1 MSQKRPY
8 SPVTLLMDTVNS
20 ITSSTNKW
28 ANFLTNSAQMYKYR
42 FADKVLIYAQRPHA
56 TACAEYD
63 QWRTQFNRYI
73 RRNANGIMLIDNRA
87 AKEDVRFVF
96 DVKDTGSMDR
106 VPLYIWSIRK
116 DYETPV
122 LERLLSDRGIDLTS
136 EGGFIETMR
145 AISYS
150 EASKAIDQVFTYME
164 NTDIDKEALQNA
176 FYESVAWT
184 VLSRCGINTSE
195 FIHHDAFEP
204 ILLLKDF
211 AQIHAFGSLVSRSS
225 GEILRSVERTVKSL
239 DGDRA
244 AKQAQQN
251 LFNSISTDMLKGENI
266 NEQYTE
272 LEPGDGTGVQDRS
285 GERTS
290 LSETG
295 GRLSAGH
302 GFGQGSDTDRH
313 VRENAERISEKDR
326 PDRVG
331 SDDSNRRTVSLPSG
345 NRSES
350 WGADGSIDRA
360 DGQGRGRERGAEG
373 ERPDGMGW
381 PDEQHQVSSRGNHPE
396 RTDLRITD
404 EPPVYGGFFDASV
417 LAGAGIPLSLFDAIL
432 RDGSNSKN
440 GKLRITAAFQKGKSI
455 EENATFLKKEYR
467 DGGKGFT
474 FNDRNISAWFHADG
488 MMLANGR
495 TALNSRNAVALSW
508 ENVAT
513 RINDLL
519 EDGTYLA
526 QDEMDVVE
534 SNELTDI
541 AHQICYL
548 RGDCNVN
555 LTSNDEELFYGGYP
569 DKTERISKLLAQKEK
584 RTELIKAVQD
594 LNAAYEHDRNIMR
607 FHYHQPSQ
615 ILQRLIDL
623 NLERKGFT
631 VREYDNISFSA
642 FITEDEIDASFM
654 GGSSFSQGK
663 FRIYSHFLQAHTPKE
678 RIDFIKKE
686 YGHGGKSHAV
696 SHADNSWEDHSP
708 TEGIILRK
716 GEASVKFSW
725 NQAVDRIRKLII
737 SGKYMSQ
744 SEIEYLPQY
753 EKEELARR
761 VRSFFMNEPLASEIP
776 YLSLDY
782 YEGCKEVLK
791 QLDDPQRVDAIIG
804 MMKPV
809 IEGNQP
815 EHRLFHYRQAI
826 YQDAIN
832 FKNGTFT
839 LFPRQLNGPFTVPEF
854 LGQEPTPTSQVS
866 LFDVQLPLAGQTQYA
881 GIDFPVD
888 DVDEFYDEFD
898 DTDEPI
904 EDNLEEAADPPAAPI
919 AAPAP
924 KQVKANYRITDDSI
938 GGPKE
943 KYARNIVAIKLL
955 KDLESAHRN
964 PTPEEQEILSRYVG
978 WGGLSQAFDET
989 NKKWAKE
996 YIELQ
1001 ELLSGSEYE
1010 MARAST
1016 LSAFYTPAAVIKPM
1030 FKALEN
1036 FGFRKGSI
1044 IDPGCG
1050 TGKFFGLLPGNM
1062 QGSKLYGVELD
1073 SITGRIAKQLY
1084 PDANIQI
1091 KGYEETSFD
1100 DNSFH
1105 VAIGNVPFGDYQVAD
1120 RRYAKN
1126 GFAIH
1131 DYFFAKTIDKVRPGG
1146 LIAFITSKGTLDKQ
1160 NPSFRKYLAE
1170 RAELLGAIRLP
1181 NNTFKANAGT
1191 EVTSDI
1197 LFLRKREKSMVV
1209 DEPWVHLGK
1218 TVDGIPVNSYYVE
1231 HPEMVL
1237 GKMQYDIGMYGSET
1251 VCAPFENAD
1260 LSMQLEEAIQ
1270 NIQADYS
1277 EIHLKNQQ
1285 EAQDCIPADPD
1296 VRNYCFTLRD
1306 GILYFR
1312 EGAFMYKRELP
1323 MATQERVKGMIA
1335 IRDCTRELIELQTE
1349 DYSDSKI
1356 ADQQKELNKLYD
1368 RFTKAY
1374 GLLNDRGNRTAF
1386 KDDSSYPLLC
1396 SLEELNEDGT
1406 LNCKAKMFSMRTIR
1420 KQVKITHVGTASEA
1434 LAVSISEK
1442 ARVDPDFMAQLS
1454 GLSREQLE
1462 SDLKGVIFHDFG
1474 SIDPNQIPTDSFDV
1488 SSFPAVTA
1496 DEYLSGNVR
1505 EKLKLVNHLAEVVPA
1520 DQAEKL
1526 TDYISALE
1534 AIQPED
1540 LGPADID
1547 VRLGAIWVPSE
1558 DVKCFVMEL
1567 LDVPRMYSRDVE
1579 TKFHSY
1585 DGSWIVKGHGL
1596 LERQCIKATTTYG
1609 TKRASALDI
1618 IDATLNMRQVRVF
1631 DTKFIDGKEVS
1642 IINPKETAIAQQK
1655 QQEIKD
1661 AFVEWIWRDPTRRER
1676 MVRLYNERFN
1686 SIRPR
1691 EFDGSHLTFPGMNPE
1706 YALNKHQKDAVAR
1719 GLYGGN
1725 TLLAHCVGA
1734 GKTFEMVA
1742 LAMESKRLGLANKS
1756 MLVAINNTVGDIA
1769 ADALRL
1775 YPAANILVAS
1785 EDDFT
1790 PHNRRKFCS
1799 RIATGDYDLVIIA
1812 HSQFEKVPLS
1822 PERLKETIERELRDI
1837 SFAIASLD
1845 KSEKQSVK
1853 QLERSRKAAE
1863 AKLKNI
1869 NDQSRKDDVIYFEEL
1884 GVDKLFVDEAD
1895 NFKNLF
1901 FFTKM
1906 RNVAGIPQTDAKKSS
1921 DLFAKCQYLD
1931 ELTNSKGI
1939 VFATGTPISN
1949 SMAEMYTMQRY
1960 LQYRTLERLGLQH
1973 FDSWASTFGETV
1985 TAMELAPEGTGF
1997 RMKTRFANFYNIPEL
2012 LSIFKEVADIKT
2024 ADMLDLI
2031 RPKMHLRNIAVPPSD
2046 HQKAMVLSLA
2056 ERAEAVR
2063 KRLVDPSQDNMLKI
2077 TNDGRKL
2084 ALDQRL
2090 NDHTLPDDPNSKV
2103 NACVKDVFEIWSATK
2118 DKKSAQLIFCDLSTP
2133 KNDGTFNVYSDIR
2146 DKLISM
2152 GIPEEEIAFVH
2163 DADSTSKKKKLFSRV
2178 RSGFVRVLMGSTSKM
2193 GAGTNVQDKLIASH
2207 DLDCPWRPR
2216 DLEQRGGRIERRG
2229 NENPE
2234 AYIYRYVTE
2243 GTFDAYLYQILENK
2257 QKFISQIM
2265 TSKSPARRIQDI
2277 DEATLTYAEVKALAT
2292 GDPRIME
2299 KMNLDMEVGK
2309 LRLVKANF
2317 QNQRYDLETKVLK
2330 SYPNQLQALQARLEG
2345 LEHDT
2350 AAIKDWMQNNP
2361 KYDGNFFGMI
2371 VCGKNHIKKSDAG
2384 EALLKAV
2391 EGYLE
2396 PKKSYSVGS
2405 YMGLKLFATD
2415 NFGKEFNLQGSLS
2428 HTVKIGDD
2436 AIGNITRLNNL
2447 INGMPEQLQ
2456 NTKIEIENVQKQMA
2470 LAKQELEMPFKY
2482 EDELTEKQLRLMQL
2496 NIELSVDVQITDA
2509 EPELEEPDQEGK
2521 PHIKEHDDPER

>member
-1 MSQKRPY
+1 MSQRKPY
-8 SPVTLLMDTVNS
+8 SPVTLLMDTINS
-20 ITSSTNKW
+20 ITSSTSRW
-28 ANFLTNSAQMYKYR
+28 AKFLTSASHMYKYP
-42 FADKVLIYAQRPHA
+42 FADKVMIYAQRPYA
-56 TACAEYD
+56 SACAEYD
-63 QWRTQFNRYI
+63 QWRTELNRYV
-73 RRNANGIMLIDNRA
+73 RHSAKGIMLVDNRA
-87 AKEDVRFVF
+87 DKEGVRFVF
-96 DVKDTGSMDR
+96 DVADTGSIDNK
-106 VPLYIWSIRK
+106 PLYIWSLRE

-122 LERLLSDRGIDLTS
+122 LEKLLSDRGIDLTS
-136 EGGFIETMR
+136 EGSFIETLR

-150 EASKAIDQVFTYME
+150 EASKTIDQVFSYVE
-164 NTDIDKEALQNA
+164 NTDIDKDALQNA
-176 FYESVAWT
+176 FYESVTWT
-184 VLSRCGINTSE
+184 VLSRCGIEASE
-195 FIHHDAFEP
+195 FIDRDAFEP
-204 ILLLKDF
+204 ILLLKYF

-225 GEILRSVERTVKSL
+225 GEILRSVERIVKSL

-244 AKQAQQN
+244 ARQAQQN
-251 LFNSISTDMLKGENI
+251 LFDSISTNILKGENI
-266 NEQYTE
+266 DEQHKE
-272 LEPGDGTGVQDRS
+272 LEPGDGAGIHDRS
-285 GERTS
+285 GERAS

-295 GRLSAGH
+295 GSLSAG
-302 GFGQGSDTDRH
+302 GRDGRGSDVDRDI
-313 VRENAERISEKDR
+313 RENAEGIPTQNR
-326 PDRVG
+326 PDRTG
-331 SDDSNRRTVSLPSG
+331 TDDSNWRIVPPFAG
-345 NRSES
+345 DGSES
-350 WGADGSIDRA
+350 RGADGSIDGA
-360 DGQGRGRERGAEG
+360 DGQERGRERGAES

-381 PDEQHQVSSRGNHPE
+381 LDEQHQVPGGGNRPT
-396 RTDLRITD
+396 RTDLRIAD

-417 LAGAGIPLSLFDAIL
+417 LAGAGISLSLLDTIL

-440 GKLRITAAFQKGKSI
+440 SKLRITAAFQKGKSV
-455 EENATFLKKEYR
+455 EENAAFLKSEYSS
-467 DGGKGFT
+467 GGKGFN
-474 FNDRNISAWFHADG
+474 FNSRNISVWFHDG
-488 MMLANGR
+488 GIILANGR
-495 TALNSRNAVALSW
+495 TALSSRNAVTLSW

-513 RINDLL
+513 RISDLL
-519 EDGTYLA
+519 DDGTYLT
-526 QDEMDVVE
+526 QDEMDIVE

-541 AHQICYL
+541 ARQICYL
-548 RGDCNVN
+548 HSDCNID

-569 DKTERISKLLAQKEK
+569 DKIERISKLLGQSDTRA
-584 RTELIKAVQD
+584 ELVRAVQD
-594 LNAAYEHDRNIMR
+594 LNDAYENDRNVMR
-607 FHYHQPSQ
+607 FHFHKPAK
-615 ILQRLIDL
+615 ILQRIIDL
-623 NLERKGFT
+623 NLKPQEFS
-631 VREYDNISFSA
+631 VREYNDISFTS
-642 FITEDEIDASFM
+642 FITEDEIDATFK
-654 GGSSFSQGK
+654 GGSGITEGK
-663 FRIYSHFLQAHTPKE
+663 FRIYSHFLHSHTPKE
-678 RIDFIKKE
+678 HIDFIKKE
-686 YGHGGKSHAV
+686 YGQGGRSHAV

-708 TEGIILRK
+708 TEGVILRK
-716 GEASVKFSW
+716 GDASVKFSW

-737 SGKYMSQ
+737 SGKYMGQ
-744 SEIEYLPQY
+744 QEIEYVPQF
-753 EKEELARR
+753 ERK
-761 VRSFFMNEPLASEIP
+761 VLASYVRAFFSNAPLTFARP
-776 YLSLDY
+776 YISLDY
-782 YEGCKEVLK
+782 HEGCEEILK
-791 QLDDPQRVDAIIG
+791 QLNESDKVNGIIDMMQLVMEETPPDDR
-804 MMKPV
+804 
-809 IEGNQP
+809 
-815 EHRLFHYRQAI
+815 HFSYRQAA
-826 YQDAIN
+826 YQDIISFN
-832 FKNGTFT
+832 NGTFT
-839 LFPRQLNGPFTVPEF
+839 LFPRQMDGSFTVPEF
-854 LGQEPTPTSQVS
+854 LGQEPAPTSQVS
-866 LFDVQLPLAGQTQYA
+866 LFDVQMPFAGQAQYE
-881 GIDFPVD
+881 GIDLPD
-888 DVDEFYDEFD
+888 DDIDEFGDGFD
-898 DTDEPI
+898 DTGEPI
-904 EDNLEEAADPPAAPI
+904 DDNLEEAADPPAAPI
-919 AAPAP
+919 AAPVL
-924 KQVKANYRITDDSI
+924 KQAKANFRITDDLV

-943 KYARNIVAIKLL
+943 KYARNFTAIKLL
-955 KDLESAHRN
+955 KDLESSHRMA
-964 PTPEEQEILSRYVG
+964 TPEEQEILSRYIG
-978 WGGLSQAFDET
+978 WGGLSQAFDEA
-989 NKKWAKE
+989 NKKWSCE
-996 YIELQ
+996 YVELQ
-1001 ELLSGSEYE
+1001 ELLTGSEYE

-1030 FKALEN
+1030 FQALEN

-1050 TGKFFGLLPGNM
+1050 TGKFFGLLPGSM
-1062 QGSKLYGVELD
+1062 QGSRLYGVELD

-1084 PDANIQI
+1084 PEANIQV
-1091 KGYEETSFD
+1091 KGFEDTSFD

-1105 VAIGNVPFGDYQVAD
+1105 AAIGNVPFGDYQVAD

-1126 GFAIH
+1126 GFQIH

-1146 LIAFITSKGTLDKQ
+1146 LIAFITSKGTLDKK
-1160 NPSFRKYLAE
+1160 NPAFRKYLAE

-1181 NNTFKANAGT
+1181 NTTFKATAGT

-1218 TVDGIPVNSYYVE
+1218 TEDGIPVNSYFIE

-1237 GKMQYDIGMYGSET
+1237 GKMQFDIGMYGTET
-1251 VCAPFENAD
+1251 TCVPFENAD
-1260 LSMQLEEAIQ
+1260 LSTQLQEAIQ
-1270 NIQADYS
+1270 NIRAEYN
-1277 EIHLKNQQ
+1277 EIQLESQ
-1285 EAQDCIPADPD
+1285 EKAQDCIPADPD
-1296 VRNYCFTLRD
+1296 IRNYSFTLQE
-1306 GILYFR
+1306 GVVYFR

-1323 MATQERVKGMIA
+1323 MATLDRVKGMIA
-1335 IRDCTRELIELQTE
+1335 IRDCTRELIEMQTE
-1349 DYSDSKI
+1349 DFSI
-1356 ADQQKELNKLYD
+1356 AEIAEQQKELNKLYD
-1368 RFTKAY
+1368 RFTKTF
-1374 GLLNDRGNRTAF
+1374 GLLNDRGNRIAF

-1406 LNCKAKMFSMRTIR
+1406 LKSKAKMFSMRTIR
-1420 KQVKITHVGTASEA
+1420 KQVKITHVENASEA

-1442 ARVDPDFMAQLS
+1442 ARVDLDFMAQLS
-1454 GLSREQLE
+1454 GLSKKQIED
-1462 SDLKGVIFHDFG
+1462 DLQGVIFHDFG
-1474 SIDPNQIPTDSFDV
+1474 GIDPNQIPKAFFEV
-1488 SSFPAVTA
+1488 NSFPAVTA

-1505 EKLKLVNHLAEVVPA
+1505 EKLKLVKQLAEIVPA

-1526 TDYISALE
+1526 TGYISALE
-1534 AIQPED
+1534 AVQPED

-1558 DVKCFVMEL
+1558 DVKAFVMEL
-1567 LDVPRMYSRDVE
+1567 LDVPRMYARDVE
-1579 TKFHSY
+1579 TKYHSY

-1642 IINPKETAIAQQK
+1642 ILNPKETAIAQQK

-1661 AFVEWIWRDPTRRER
+1661 AFVEWIWRDPARRER

-1686 SIRPR
+1686 AIRPR

-1799 RIATGDYDLVIIA
+1799 RIATGDYDLIIIA

-1822 PERLKETIERELRDI
+1822 PERLKVTIERELRDI

-1863 AKLKNI
+1863 VKLKSI

-1931 ELTNSKGI
+1931 ELTNSKGV

-2012 LSIFKEVADIKT
+2012 LAIFKEVADIKT
-2024 ADMLDLI
+2024 ADMLDLV
-2031 RPKMHLRNIAVPPSD
+2031 RPQMHLCNIAVPPSEN
-2046 HQKAMVLSLA
+2046 QKAMVLSLA

-2090 NDHTLPDDPNSKV
+2090 IDPTLPDDPKSKV
-2103 NACVKDVFEIWSATK
+2103 NACVNDAFETWLATK
-2118 DKKSAQLIFCDLSTP
+2118 EKKLTQLIFCDLSTP

-2146 DKLISM
+2146 QKLIAL
-2152 GIPEEEIAFVH
+2152 GIPEVEIEFVH
-2163 DADSTSKKKKLFSRV
+2163 DATTTAQKKKLFSRV
-2178 RSGFVRVLMGSTSKM
+2178 RSGNVRILMGSTSKM

-2216 DLEQRGGRIERRG
+2216 DLEQRAGRIERRG

-2234 AYIYRYVTE
+2234 AYIKRYVTE

-2265 TSKSPARRIQDI
+2265 TSKSPARRFQDI

-2292 GDPRIME
+2292 GDPRIVE

-2317 QNQRYDLETKVLK
+2317 QNQRYELEAKALM
-2330 SYPNQLQALQARLEG
+2330 SYPNQLKALQTRLEG
-2345 LEHDT
+2345 LEHDIAT
-2350 AAIKDWMQNNP
+2350 VKEWMQNNP
-2361 KYDGNFFGMI
+2361 KYDGNFFGI
-2371 VCGKNHIKKSDAG
+2371 TVRGAKFIKKSDAG
-2384 EALLKAV
+2384 EALLNAV
-2391 EGYLE
+2391 EGYFE
-2396 PKKSYSVGS
+2396 PKKTYSIGL
-2405 YMGLKLFATD
+2405 YMGLVLSSTD
-2415 NFGKEFNLQGSLS
+2415 NFGKEFILQGSLS

-2447 INGMPEQLQ
+2447 INGMPEQLESVKAQ
-2456 NTKIEIENVQKQMA
+2456 IENTEKQLA
-2470 LAKQELEMPFKY
+2470 LAQEEMEVPFKY
-2482 EDELTEKQLRLMQL
+2482 EAELTEKQLRLAQL
-2496 NIELSVDVQITDA
+2496 NIELSIDAQVVDS
-2509 EPELEEPDQEGK
+2509 EPELEEPQEEK
-2521 PHIKEHDDPER
+2521 SILKENDDPER